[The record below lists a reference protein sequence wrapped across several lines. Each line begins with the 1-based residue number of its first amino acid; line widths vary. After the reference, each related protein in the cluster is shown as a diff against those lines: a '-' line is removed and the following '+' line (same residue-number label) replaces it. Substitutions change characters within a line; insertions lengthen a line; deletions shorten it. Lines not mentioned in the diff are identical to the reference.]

1 MGGGGA
7 ISAFAHK
14 RSGVGAS
21 VVGLPRTLVL
31 AGILAGCTTPQV
43 QPRAPA
49 RAPAGPVLPSPR
61 LGRPFD
67 VVPAESRII
76 ILVYRAGALAV
87 FGHDHVVSCR
97 CVSGTVYL
105 PRDSLRAGFDLRVS
119 VQGFTVDDP
128 ASRAAEHSKDFPPDV
143 PQGAQEATR
152 HNMLSAALLNA
163 AKYPDITLRAEG
175 LRPSADGR
183 PGDAEAQVRVGV
195 AGRSRSI
202 TVPIH
207 YDITADEIVVS
218 GTFPLK
224 QSDLGLTPFSAAGG
238 ALKVRDA
245 MTVRVRFIARPA
257 HRG

>member
-1 MGGGGA
+1 MPGLAGA
-7 ISAFAHK
+7 
-14 RSGVGAS
+14 
-21 VVGLPRTLVL
+21 LVL
-31 AGILAGCTTPQV
+31 AGILAQAPAD
-43 QPRAPA
+43 APA
-49 RAPAGPVLPSPR
+49 RTPAGRILQSPR
-61 LGRPFD
+61 PGRPFE
-67 VVPAESRII
+67 VIPAESRLT

-105 PRDSLRAGFDLRVS
+105 PGDSLRAGFDLRVS
-119 VQGFTVDDP
+119 VEGFTVDDP

-152 HNMLSAALLNA
+152 HNMLSAALLNG

-175 LRPSADGR
+175 LRPSADGK
-183 PGDAEAQVRVGV
+183 PGDAEAEVRVGV
-195 AGRSRSI
+195 AGHSRSI

-218 GTFPLK
+218 GEFPLK
-224 QSDLGLTPFSAAGG
+224 QSALGLTTFSAAGG

-245 MTVRVRFIARPA
+245 MTVRVRLIARPA
-257 HRG
+257 ASRR